1 MRDSGDDTRHDDG
14 DIVGG
19 IDAAANTDDS
29 ASAGL
34 GNTSLGTTDLGSAVD
49 RPDRM
54 RVAGRIVAIVMIVLL
69 VALGAIAVAALRR
82 DIPAVFRA
90 GRTGTQDTAQS
101 DSTASSGSTWTGASI
116 PQFHS
121 SHDEDGDGIDDQQ
134 DMLDGARAYVA
145 TKPAYASRYYAG
157 GYPDDGYGVC
167 TDVVAQAMKA
177 SGYDLMQEVSDDIA
191 ARPGDYAIDTP
202 DANIDFRR
210 VPTLKV
216 FFAHT
221 AVALTTDASA
231 IDEWQGGDIV
241 IYDNHIAIVSDK
253 RDADGVPY
261 IIHHYSPD
269 QASYEEDALRNWGTI
284 NGHYRLS
291 E

>member
-1 MRDSGDDTRHDDG
+1 MRRDDD
-14 DIVGG
+14 G
-19 IDAAANTDDS
+19 IDAIANIDDS
-29 ASAGL
+29 GSTGL
-34 GNTSLGTTDLGSAVD
+34 GGAAD
-49 RPDRM
+49 RRPGRM
-54 RVAGRIVAIVMIVLL
+54 RVAGRIVAIVMVVLL
-69 VALGAIAVAALRR
+69 VTLGAVAVAALRS
-82 DIPAVFRA
+82 DIPAVFHA
-90 GRTGTQDTAQS
+90 GRTGTQDATQS
-101 DSTASSGSTWTGASI
+101 ASSESTWTGTPI

-134 DMLDGARAYVA
+134 DMLDGAKAYVA
-145 TKPAYASRYYAG
+145 THPRYGSKYYAG

-177 SGYDLMQEVSDDIA
+177 AGYDLMQEVSADIA
-191 ARPGDYAIDTP
+191 AHPEDYGIATP

-221 AVALTTDASA
+221 AVVLTTDAA
-231 IDEWQGGDIV
+231 DIDQWQGGDIV
-241 IYDNHIAIVSDK
+241 IYDNHIAIVSDR

-261 IIHHYSPD
+261 IIHHYSQA

>member
-1 MRDSGDDTRHDDG
+1 MRRDD
-14 DIVGG
+14 GG
-19 IDAAANTDDS
+19 IDAAPSTADF
-29 ASAGL
+29 
-34 GNTSLGTTDLGSAVD
+34 GSADFGGDVR

-54 RVAGRIVAIVMIVLL
+54 RAAGRIVAIVMIALL

-82 DIPAVFRA
+82 DIPAVLRA
-90 GRTGTQDTAQS
+90 GRTGMQDAAQS
-101 DSTASSGSTWTGASI
+101 ASSESTASSDSTWTGAPI
-116 PQFHS
+116 AQFHS
-121 SHDEDGDGIDDQQ
+121 GHDEDGDGVDDQQ
-134 DMLDGARAYVA
+134 DMLDGAKAYVA
-145 TKPAYASRYYAG
+145 TKPRYASRYYAG

-191 ARPGDYAIDTP
+191 AHPGDYAIDTP

-221 AVALTTDASA
+221 AVALTTDTSA

-269 QASYEEDALRNWGTI
+269 QASYEEDALRNWGAI

>member
-1 MRDSGDDTRHDDG
+1 MKESEGKPNRGRRTA
-14 DIVGG
+14 DIIV
-19 IDAAANTDDS
+19 
-29 ASAGL
+29 
-34 GNTSLGTTDLGSAVD
+34 
-49 RPDRM
+49 
-54 RVAGRIVAIVMIVLL
+54 IVAL
-69 VALGAIAVAALRR
+69 VFVIALGVGAIAVLRHEL
-82 DIPAVFRA
+82 PANPLFRWLTPPTA
-90 GRTGTQDTAQS
+90 TQQS
-101 DSTASSGSTWTGASI
+101 ESPASTWSGKPI

-134 DMLDGARAYVA
+134 DMLDGAKAYVA
-145 TKPAYASRYYAG
+145 TKPKYASRYYAG

-177 SGYDLMQEVSDDIA
+177 AGYDLMQEVSTDIA
-191 ARPGDYAIDTP
+191 AHPGDYAIDTP

-221 AVALTTDASA
+221 AVALTTDTAD
-231 IDEWQGGDIV
+231 IDQWQGGDIV
-241 IYDNHIAIVSDK
+241 IYDNHIAVVSDR

-261 IIHHYSPD
+261 IIHHYSEN
-269 QASYEEDALRNWGTI
+269 QTSYEEDALRNWGTI